1 MNQKSINGLYAITP
15 DEPSAELLLE
25 KVRQAIAG
33 GARTIQYRNKFA
45 DQVTRLWQAEAL
57 AAFTKSRDV
66 VFIVNDSVELARVTD
81 ADGIH
86 LGKEDSDVAT
96 AREALGDK
104 LIGVSCY
111 NDLDRAIEAEKA
123 GADYVAFGSAFP
135 SATKPNA
142 VHAPLDLYRQAMRKL
157 SIPVVAIGGVTPNNA
172 KALIDAGV
180 DAVAVISDLFEAND
194 IRARAELFSRLFHK
208 TTQ

>member
-15 DEPSAELLLE
+15 EEPSAELLLE

-33 GARTIQYRNKFA
+33 GARTLQYRNKSA

-57 AAFTKSRDV
+57 AAFAKSKDV

-86 LGKEDSDVAT
+86 LGKEDSDVAS

-123 GADYVAFGSAFP
+123 GADYVAFGAAFP

-157 SIPVVAIGGVTPNNA
+157 SIPVVAIGGITPNNA

>member
-15 DEPSAELLLE
+15 EEPSAELLLE

-33 GARTIQYRNKFA
+33 GARTIQYRNKLA

-57 AAFTKSRDV
+57 AAFAKSKDV
-66 VFIVNDSVELARVTD
+66 VFIINDSVELARVTD

-86 LGKEDSDVAT
+86 LGKEDSDVAS

-123 GADYVAFGSAFP
+123 GADYVAFGAAFP

-142 VHAPLDLYRQAMRKL
+142 VHAPLELYQLAMRKL
-157 SIPVVAIGGVTPNNA
+157 SIPVVAIGGITPNNA

-180 DAVAVISDLFEAND
+180 DAVAVISNLFDAND
-194 IRARAELFSRLFHK
+194 IRARAESFSRLFYK